1 MRHADTRRTA
11 TAPLTVPATIDAT
24 IQRLLEYITARQ
36 KVSFDEIHRYMD
48 QEQLRFGANT
58 NTIDIL
64 DLAAYRTG
72 RIDVDY
78 AKRMIYSRQPQA
90 PQSPQ
95 PVVNATT
102 ATTRTAKTVTTR
114 PTK

>member
-1 MRHADTRRTA
+1 MEQTDSRRMA
-11 TAPLTVPATIDAT
+11 TAPLTVPATIAAT
-24 IQRLLEYITARQ
+24 IQRLLDYITSKHA
-36 KVSFDEIHRYMD
+36 VSFDDIHRYMD

-72 RIDVDY
+72 SIDVDY
-78 AKRMIYSRQPQA
+78 HSRMIYSRPGQQA

-95 PVVNATT
+95 PAVSAT
-102 ATTRTAKTVTTR
+102 ASPIAS